1 MIPIDTAVSRGWR
14 EGRIGERVTWPE
26 KLPGFATARR
36 LSTCAPIQLLNCCC
50 GCETNG
56 GIIVLLFLASEL
68 SNEGSGYARIYGV
81 QCTSPAVFCRN
92 GERRNNTFRRWS
104 RWSLKG
110 EEKRGANRSTDP
122 WTMDLGMHW
131 RQSSFNFRKLIYLP
145 ANYQVINCKEIVS
158 FGGEIIPWKTFFLT
172 FLIPSRSNRKNYQLT
187 VINPGIETSSL
198 SPFVVTGEELLF
210 AN

>member
-104 RWSLKG
+104 LKG
-110 EEKRGANRSTDP
+110 KKSVVQIGP
-122 WTMDLGMHW
+122 
-131 RQSSFNFRKLIYLP
+131 
-145 ANYQVINCKEIVS
+145 
-158 FGGEIIPWKTFFLT
+158 
-172 FLIPSRSNRKNYQLT
+172 LIPGQWISACTGASL
-187 VINPGIETSSL
+187 PSTS
-198 SPFVVTGEELLF
+198 